1 MHQNLSQA
9 GTNIK
14 IQAICPSLGQVS
26 IWEVLTIP
34 DIRQREENDKVKT
47 RKNAPRKRQIAK
59 VSAKQRT
66 FRAVLQRQRKQ
77 QRPSGEEA
85 PNERAADLTE
95 QAAGEVL
102 SDTSRAFTVAQGKAK
117 AAFRQKRQK
126 AMAEQARKAPE
137 AATSEAIENAM
148 LPSPHSSTNAAHTIG
163 RPDLATSHKSPST
176 ARKERQKGSAAP
188 KEKQALTPKT
198 RQCRQQDA
206 HKMARP
212 TKTVMPAGRKTTA
225 QRVTERARHSY
236 QRKAQREMAQ
246 QTQKAARATAA
257 LTKRAAVATGKAV
270 QAVMG
275 LLAGLL
281 GGVGLFLVFCVVILI
296 AAIAASP
303 FGIFFASD
311 PEPDAVP
318 LNVAVS
324 QINMEYSGLL
334 TELQEGDYDSI
345 QLHGNPP
352 DWREVVA
359 VFASHTAGAEDGVDV
374 ATLDADRVERLR
386 TTFWDMCSISS
397 EEETIAHP
405 DSNPNDEIDDI
416 WTERILHIT
425 ISAKTAEEMRTY
437 YRFSDYQNE
446 ALNALLAEREAMSDL
461 LGNLSIS
468 QKEALA
474 LLQNLPAD
482 LSPER
487 KAVVRHALSLVG
499 KVNYFWGGKSLVL
512 GWDSRWGQLQ
522 LVWAE
527 GSETTGTYRPYGLD
541 CSGFV
546 DWVFY
551 NASGGTYVIGHGG
564 GAYAQHTYCTDIPWS
579 EAQPG
584 DLVFY
589 PEDEHV
595 GIVGGRDESGNL
607 LIIHCTSG
615 SLNNVVITDTTG
627 FIGLAEP
634 DYYPDT
640 H

>member
-1 MHQNLSQA
+1 
-9 GTNIK
+9 
-14 IQAICPSLGQVS
+14 
-26 IWEVLTIP
+26 
-34 DIRQREENDKVKT
+34 
-47 RKNAPRKRQIAK
+47 
-59 VSAKQRT
+59 
-66 FRAVLQRQRKQ
+66 
-77 QRPSGEEA
+77 
-85 PNERAADLTE
+85 
-95 QAAGEVL
+95 
-102 SDTSRAFTVAQGKAK
+102 
-117 AAFRQKRQK
+117 
-126 AMAEQARKAPE
+126 
-137 AATSEAIENAM
+137 
-148 LPSPHSSTNAAHTIG
+148 
-163 RPDLATSHKSPST
+163 
-176 ARKERQKGSAAP
+176 
-188 KEKQALTPKT
+188 
-198 RQCRQQDA
+198 
-206 HKMARP
+206 MARP
-212 TKTVMPAGRKTTA
+212 TKTAMPTGRKTTA
-225 QRVTERARHSY
+225 QRVTERARHGY

-246 QTQKAARATAA
+246 QAQKAAKATAA
-257 LTKRAAVATGKAV
+257 LTKRAAVATGKAI

-303 FGIFFASD
+303 FGIFFASE

-334 TELQEGDYDSI
+334 TELQEGNFDSI

-359 VFASHTAGAEDGVDV
+359 VFASHTAGAEDGIDV

-397 EEETIAHP
+397 EVEAIDHP
-405 DSNPNDEIDDI
+405 DSNPNDDIDDS

-425 ISAKTAEEMRTY
+425 ISAKTAEEMRTDY
-437 YRFSDYQNE
+437 HFSDYQNE
-446 ALNALLAEREAMSDL
+446 ALDALLAEQEAMSEL

-468 QKEALA
+468 QEEALA

-482 LSPER
+482 LSTER

-579 EAQPG
+579 EAKPG

-615 SLNNVVITDTTG
+615 SLNNVVITSISEFTSVARPIY
-627 FIGLAEP
+627 FEE
-634 DYYPDT
+634 
-640 H
+640 